1 MYRNFMVIF
10 GSLFLAAIWLL
21 GCGDVEPV
29 GKPLTPE
36 TVEIGNILKDKWK
49 QGYETE
55 DLELYMSSFWEEGY
69 FYWSDMATDD
79 VGDDVSFDEWE
90 EERDSAIRV
99 FQNYRNIEIEISDPP
114 EVEILDDTKT
124 KAEVRNHYKIQL
136 FVPEGTSLPGGY
148 EALFAEGD
156 NIFTFEFKENGNG
169 GEEWRITEWRQNE
182 YTEEEIQAA
191 WNLQ

>member
-1 MYRNFMVIF
+1 MYRNRLIIP
-10 GSLFLAAIWLL
+10 GSLFFIITMLI
-21 GCGDVEPV
+21 GCGDVDPV
-29 GKPLTPE
+29 NKPLPPE
-36 TVEIGNILKDKWK
+36 TEEIRIVLKDKWK

-79 VGDDVSFDEWE
+79 IGDDVSFDEWE

-99 FQNYRNIEIEISDPP
+99 FTKYRNIEIEISDPP
-114 EVEILDDTKT
+114 EVEILDGAKT

-156 NIFTFEFKENGNG
+156 NIFIFDFRDNGNG
-169 GEEWRITEWRQNE
+169 QQEWRITEWRMNE
-182 YTEEEIQAA
+182 YSPEEIQAA
-191 WNLQ
+191 WDLQ